1 MFGAIVISVVTSVV
15 ASVVTSVLT
24 SVVTSAGGFSGYI
37 SQLFDGISAGIILT
51 IWDQKHVET
60 DYTFSRWVQ
69 FPQYIWSL

>member
-1 MFGAIVISVVTSVV
+1 MYSAIVISVVTSVV

-51 IWDQKHVET
+51 IWDRKQVDT
-60 DYTFSRWVQ
+60 DDT
-69 FPQYIWSL
+69 YI